1 MKHFLKDIELFIFVL
16 AILTNELL
24 VRVFCKLTIFNS
36 SILLEI
42 FFCLCIYFV
51 FSLFKT
57 KIKNILL
64 VITLII
70 YTFYSFGQTM
80 HYAFFKSFFSLSK
93 LSVISELKDVLGEVL
108 TKLEFKYLL
117 FLLPLILFI
126 FFINKYKEEINYKLP
141 NKILFSITFI
151 AMLLIVRWSYFN
163 KYEIEDE
170 NSLIDITTDA
180 YLYNNLNSDLKF
192 YNKFGSFEYLL
203 KDIERLDEK
212 ESLISVD
219 EIFKITN
226 FILKNKGSRSV
237 LEGTYKGKN
246 LILILCESLCPEA
259 IDKDLTPTLYKLAN
273 EGTYF
278 TNYYAPLYP
287 SNTCDS
293 EFISQTGQIP
303 SIDYGTTSKIFGDNY
318 YPYALANLFKNAGYG
333 VKSFHSNTKEFYNR
347 EVLHNSF
354 GFEYLY
360 DLDDLGLEFNGEEYN
375 NWIDDARLF
384 EKVVENTD
392 TSKPFYDF
400 IISASGHF
408 PYYSGREEII
418 DNYEVARSLYPNVP
432 KQVCYY
438 YAAQMKLDEGLEIL
452 INDLKKNNLLDD
464 TVIILFGDHYPY
476 GIDHEDTYDYFFG
489 DLENS
494 YDIYKTPL
502 IIYDSL
508 KEGQVNNTLAST
520 FDIFPTITS
529 LFDLDDLGA
538 YTVGEDLFVEDD
550 ERFVLFP
557 DYSVL
562 ANNFYYDSLSS
573 TMIGKDTNGILE
585 LAHQHY
591 KYSQEILSSDYYSL
605 IKKKKR

>member
-1 MKHFLKDIELFIFVL
+1 
-16 AILTNELL
+16 
-24 VRVFCKLTIFNS
+24 
-36 SILLEI
+36 
-42 FFCLCIYFV
+42 
-51 FSLFKT
+51 
-57 KIKNILL
+57 
-64 VITLII
+64 
-70 YTFYSFGQTM
+70 M